1 MTEAAVDGTGDGR
14 RRRGDKLGRPEASS
28 ARLLDEAATTVT
40 AGPLTTDAGAA
51 AKGSEYGRYRRRGEH
66 FARLVTSTPSV
77 AARTVAP
84 VDGDDDT
91 AMTSEPEEMSMTLAA
106 VSSCWLPPLEQPKDS
121 VMLHAMAAGWDG
133 RMG

>member
-1 MTEAAVDGTGDGR
+1 
-14 RRRGDKLGRPEASS
+14 
-28 ARLLDEAATTVT
+28 
-40 AGPLTTDAGAA
+40 
-51 AKGSEYGRYRRRGEH
+51 
-66 FARLVTSTPSV
+66 
-77 AARTVAP
+77 VAP

-133 RMG
+133 RMDRLDPWGGLHANLWNSVVVVG